1 MAKRIDEISGEGLPA
16 PQPPRGPTKPRMHW
30 SPDHAFTPKVNVKP
44 AGSRLVPGSDQLP
57 PLRYLDQQDLDALL
71 DRIKAEEALPA
82 HKKNAARINTLKRQA
97 LLLMKQMECLW
108 VQRNAD
114 RLLPRLNE
122 DQAG

>member
-1 MAKRIDEISGEGLPA
+1 M
-16 PQPPRGPTKPRMHW
+16 
-30 SPDHAFTPKVNVKP
+30 
-44 AGSRLVPGSDQLP
+44 VPGSDQLP